1 MKRKKDGGCLLKKL
15 EVLTGTAW
23 NWEALHVANAPVW
36 KRKII
41 KSSKSFFVAS
51 GPIAEWVAM
60 LTRVCVER
68 VRLPYVRLC
77 RDFVGNRQKAFK
89 ASETEKSANRVLK
102 NASFDWLFVYPFSL
116 WSSVLLQQRL
126 ISQKFLNQ

>member
-1 MKRKKDGGCLLKKL
+1 VFGEEVGSADWNRL
-15 EVLTGTAW
+15 ELRSFACCKCSR
-23 NWEALHVANAPVW
+23 L

-60 LTRVCVER
+60 LLRVCVER

-116 WSSVLLQQRL
+116 
-126 ISQKFLNQ
+126 